1 MIDRTVVYYNKNAAL
16 SQCETPLCTRHR
28 ADGAELTNTGP
39 SGKIPDNSA
48 MLTEK
53 QKCVKIITLGIEIT
67 QVKDLDVLLE
77 RVLKEARN
85 LVNADAGTIY
95 VKEDEKL
102 KFSYTQNDTLQER
115 QPGRKLI
122 YSTFTLPINNQT
134 IAGYV
139 ANTGELLNL
148 PDVYKLSSTLPFA
161 FNRKFDDLSGYRT
174 ESMLTFPLKTNRGDI
189 VGVLQLINERSSRG
203 KVVPFSKKDEPL
215 ILHFANMAAV
225 AIERAQLTRAMI
237 LRTIRMAELRDPKET
252 GAHVNRV
259 AAYAV
264 ALYEH
269 WAGRRSVPH
278 DVIDKNRDVLR
289 MAAMLHDVGKV
300 AISDA
305 ILKKPGRLDDAE
317 REIMKQ
323 HTTAGA
329 RLFTER
335 YSEFDEA
342 SSLVALNHHEKWDGT
357 GSPGHVN
364 PFDGTIVPGYE
375 QNDGTPR
382 PKRGEEIP
390 VFGRIV
396 ALADVYDALSS
407 TRVYKEKWD
416 EGRVLDE
423 VKASSGAHFDPEIV
437 ETFFASLDTVRNIAE
452 RYPDH

>member
-1 MIDRTVVYYNKNAAL
+1 
-16 SQCETPLCTRHR
+16 
-28 ADGAELTNTGP
+28 
-39 SGKIPDNSA
+39 

-53 QKCVKIITLGIEIT
+53 QKFAKIISLGIEIT

-77 RVLKEARN
+77 RILKEARN

-95 VKEDEKL
+95 VKEDDAL
-102 KFSYTQNDTLQER
+102 KFSYTQNDTIQQR
-115 QPGRKLI
+115 QPGKKLI
-122 YSTFTLPINNQT
+122 YSTFSLPIDNQT

-148 PDVYKLSSTLPFA
+148 PDVYKLSSILPFS
-161 FNRKFDDLSGYRT
+161 FSRKYDDLSGYRT
-174 ESMLTFPLKTNRGDI
+174 QSMLTFPLKTNRGDI
-189 VGVLQLINERSSRG
+189 IGVLQLINERNTRG
-203 KVVPFSKKDEPL
+203 KVVPFSKNDEPL
-215 ILHFANMAAV
+215 IMHFANMAAV

-237 LRTIRMAELRDPKET
+237 LRTIKMAELRDPKET

-259 AAYAV
+259 AAYSV
-264 ALYEH
+264 TIYEH
-269 WAGRRSVPH
+269 WAGKRGVPQ
-278 DVIDKNRDVLR
+278 DILDKNRDILR

-305 ILKKPGRLDDAE
+305 ILKKPARLDDGE

-329 RLFTER
+329 RLFSEQ

-357 GSPGHVN
+357 GYPGHIN
-364 PFDGTIVPGYE
+364 PDDGTTVPGYE
-375 QNDGTPR
+375 QDDGKPR

-390 VFGRIV
+390 VFGRLV

-407 TRVYKEKWD
+407 KRAYKEKWE
-416 EGRVLDE
+416 EGKVLDE
-423 VKASSGAHFDPEIV
+423 LKVCSGTHFDPEMV
-437 ETFFASLDTVRNIAE
+437 ETFFACLDTIHNVAE